1 MPEEWINAVL
11 ALISIPLVIYFVKL
25 EFRIRELEK
34 HPFLDGI
41 KDVNKEDAIK
51 VYKKVRSMSDL
62 NGGGSKNDSI
72 NPNEK
77 ESRDNLIEKFRTNPI
92 TISEAKEL
100 KRILEKE
107 KQQAIEVGDIALLF
121 GIGLLLGVVIEYLS
135 NSEGFWKKI
144 FKKRI

>member
-1 MPEEWINAVL
+1 MIQL
-11 ALISIPLVIYFVKL
+11 T
-25 EFRIRELEK
+25 
-34 HPFLDGI
+34 
-41 KDVNKEDAIK
+41 
-51 VYKKVRSMSDL
+51 
-62 NGGGSKNDSI
+62 
-72 NPNEK
+72 PNEK

-121 GIGLLLGVVIEYLS
+121 GIGLLLGVIIEYLS

>member
-1 MPEEWINAVL
+1 VVQKMIQL
-11 ALISIPLVIYFVKL
+11 T
-25 EFRIRELEK
+25 
-34 HPFLDGI
+34 
-41 KDVNKEDAIK
+41 
-51 VYKKVRSMSDL
+51 
-62 NGGGSKNDSI
+62 
-72 NPNEK
+72 PNEK

>member
-1 MPEEWINAVL
+1 MIQL
-11 ALISIPLVIYFVKL
+11 T
-25 EFRIRELEK
+25 
-34 HPFLDGI
+34 
-41 KDVNKEDAIK
+41 
-51 VYKKVRSMSDL
+51 
-62 NGGGSKNDSI
+62 
-72 NPNEK
+72 PNEK

>member
-72 NPNEK
+72 NP
-77 ESRDNLIEKFRTNPI
+77 
-92 TISEAKEL
+92 
-100 KRILEKE
+100 
-107 KQQAIEVGDIALLF
+107 Q
-121 GIGLLLGVVIEYLS
+121 
-135 NSEGFWKKI
+135 
-144 FKKRI
+144 